1 MNSHKAT
8 FPLPRIKKPR
18 ARSGTSHEIVA
29 ETSSGEKQTYFKE
42 PFLVRN
48 VYETYKKN

>member
-8 FPLPRIKKPR
+8 FPLPRIKKSR
-18 ARSGTSHEIVA
+18 ARSGTSREIVA
-29 ETSSGEKQTYFKE
+29 GNLFRRKKNYFIE

-48 VYETYKKN
+48 AYETGTY

>member
-18 ARSGTSHEIVA
+18 ASSSAPCEIVA
-29 ETSSGEKQTYFKE
+29 ETSSEEKQTYFIE

-48 VYETYKKN
+48 AYETGTY

>member
-1 MNSHKAT
+1 MKSHKAT

-18 ARSGTSHEIVA
+18 ARSGTSREI
-29 ETSSGEKQTYFKE
+29 SSEKKKQKTYFIE

-48 VYETYKKN
+48 AYETDTY

>member
-8 FPLPRIKKPR
+8 FPLPRIKKQC
-18 ARSGTSHEIVA
+18 ARSGTF
-29 ETSSGEKQTYFKE
+29 TSSGEKQTYFIE

-48 VYETYKKN
+48 AYETGTRILKI

>member
-8 FPLPRIKKPR
+8 FPWSRIKKPR
-18 ARSGTSHEIVA
+18 ARSGASREIVA
-29 ETSSGEKQTYFKE
+29 ETSSGEKHTYFIE

-48 VYETYKKN
+48 AYETGTY